1 MHCFIGGVVAALLGK
16 DIFLLLLPFLVRWCH
31 FWVPEQTERCLQH
44 HLPWR
49 RLTFCFGQRKR
60 PFLQDFHLKGA
71 AANIL
76 PRSSSC
82 SKNLL
87 QRKDDIDPPA
97 IEAMFGFGFI
107 GALFPKAHGTSSLW
121 RKCPR
126 MSKNLFYWFS
136 SISENSGEFLGLKGF
151 CESWSK
157 WHNLYNATSKLKCF
171 SSSNSQF

>member
-60 PFLQDFHLKGA
+60 PFSPGLSLE
-71 AANIL
+71 
-76 PRSSSC
+76 RSSSKYP
-82 SKNLL
+82 STQFELFKESFPA
-87 QRKDDIDPPA
+87 KTWHWPPSNWK
-97 IEAMFGFGFI
+97 AMFGFGFI
-107 GALFPKAHGTSSLW
+107 GALFPKAHSLW

-136 SISENSGEFLGLKGF
+136 SFSENSGEFLGLKGF

>member
-1 MHCFIGGVVAALLGK
+1 MPPSPSEARFCQTWSGMHCFIGGVVAALLGK

-49 RLTFCFGQRKR
+49 RLTFCSGQRKR

-87 QRKDDIDPPA
+87 QRKHDIDPPA
-97 IEAMFGFGFI
+97 IERQCLVLVLVAPSFQKLMAQVLCEGNVHGWARTCFI
-107 GALFPKAHGTSSLW
+107 GSPRFPKT
-121 RKCPR
+121 R
-126 MSKNLFYWFS
+126 
-136 SISENSGEFLGLKGF
+136 ENF
-151 CESWSK
+151 WV
-157 WHNLYNATSKLKCF
+157 
-171 SSSNSQF
+171 